1 LNKFEI
7 GLRGWRSSST
17 EGSKGSKAEDEMR
30 RRQNHV
36 PAKWAIPTRTQ
47 PEKKC
52 NNATTRVVIERN
64 EGFQS
69 ATEVQQALKVK
80 QI

>member
-1 LNKFEI
+1 MVEA
-7 GLRGWRSSST
+7 GC
-17 EGSKGSKAEDEMR
+17 E
-30 RRQNHV
+30 
-36 PAKWAIPTRTQ
+36 Q

-52 NNATTRVVIERN
+52 NSATTRVVIGRN

-69 ATEVQQALKVK
+69 ETEVQQALKVK

>member
-1 LNKFEI
+1 MVEA
-7 GLRGWRSSST
+7 GCEHGC
-17 EGSKGSKAEDEMR
+17 
-30 RRQNHV
+30 
-36 PAKWAIPTRTQ
+36 TQ

-52 NNATTRVVIERN
+52 NNATTRVVIGRN

-69 ATEVQQALKVK
+69 ETEVQQALKVK